1 MDPKNNCDIFVGG
14 DSNTQNIACNGGFC
28 GNSRF
33 NYQSDNFNSQNTACP
48 QSGCL
53 NNGEDTNV
61 YANLASATCF
71 SSGPDTTTICQKD
84 RSFVFPNH

>member
-1 MDPKNNCDIFVGG
+1 MAIRILKILLVTVVFAAIV
-14 DSNTQNIACNGGFC
+14 AL
-28 GNSRF
+28 
-33 NYQSDNFNSQNTACP
+33 SQNTACP